1 MSTFL
6 SRLKIFFRLI
16 YVFNIFNFFLNVFFT
31 SMAAMT
37 KWINIKMNKFTV
49 NKHMKQLQ
57 DDNGDYVHLAIGYW

>member
-1 MSTFL
+1 
-6 SRLKIFFRLI
+6 
-16 YVFNIFNFFLNVFFT
+16 
-31 SMAAMT
+31 MT